1 MRWVGGLGA
10 GLGFRSFDV
19 RAMVKVEPK
28 TTALLVMDC
37 QNDIIHEEGGLAPW
51 GFAAQVKERNLVGSI
66 KGAIAASRQARIPVI
81 YVTVVYRRDQS
92 DVVENCGFFSAVK
105 GIPVLEEGSW
115 GAAIHDELRPQ
126 PEDLLVVKKRI
137 SAFAGTPLELLLRSL
152 GRTTLVLTGVATN
165 FVIEGTARDACDAGY
180 QVIILEDCCAAGSE
194 EMHRFSVEKILCHL
208 TTISSGKE
216 WIGLVRGLPPSD

>member
-1 MRWVGGLGA
+1 MA
-10 GLGFRSFDV
+10 GLQLDRE
-19 RAMVKVEPK
+19 K
-28 TTALLVMDC
+28 TALLVMDC
-37 QNDIIHEEGGLAPW
+37 QNDIIHEKGGPAPW
-51 GFAAQVKERNLVGSI
+51 GFAAQVKERNLITSI
-66 KGAIAASRQARIPVI
+66 KKTIAASRQARIPVV
-81 YVTVVYRRDQS
+81 YVTVAYRQDRS

-126 PEDLLVVKKRI
+126 PEDWLVVKKRI
-137 SAFAGTPLELLLRSL
+137 SAFAGTSLELLLRSL
-152 GRTTLVLTGVATN
+152 ESTTLVLTGVATN

-208 TTISSGKE
+208 TTISGSKE
-216 WIGLVRGLPPSD
+216 WMELIS

>member
-81 YVTVVYRRDQS
+81 YVTVIG
-92 DVVENCGFFSAVK
+92 CG
-105 GIPVLEEGSW
+105 G
-115 GAAIHDELRPQ
+115 ELR
-126 PEDLLVVKKRI
+126 L
-137 SAFAGTPLELLLRSL
+137 FLR
-152 GRTTLVLTGVATN
+152 G
-165 FVIEGTARDACDAGY
+165 
-180 QVIILEDCCAAGSE
+180 
-194 EMHRFSVEKILCHL
+194 
-208 TTISSGKE
+208 
-216 WIGLVRGLPPSD
+216 

>member
-1 MRWVGGLGA
+1 VISAARKA
-10 GLGFRSFDV
+10 G
-19 RAMVKVEPK
+19 
-28 TTALLVMDC
+28 
-37 QNDIIHEEGGLAPW
+37 
-51 GFAAQVKERNLVGSI
+51 
-66 KGAIAASRQARIPVI
+66 IPVI
-81 YVTVVYRRDQS
+81 HVTVTFRRDRA
-92 DVVENCGFFSAVK
+92 DVIDNCGFFHAVREM
-105 GIPVLEEGSW
+105 PVLKEGSW

-194 EMHRFSVEKILCHL
+194 ETHRFSVEKILCYL
-208 TTISSGKE
+208 TTISSSKE
-216 WIGLVRGLPPSD
+216 WIELLGGGSSLSD

>member
-1 MRWVGGLGA
+1 MIVAARKA
-10 GLGFRSFDV
+10 G
-19 RAMVKVEPK
+19 
-28 TTALLVMDC
+28 
-37 QNDIIHEEGGLAPW
+37 
-51 GFAAQVKERNLVGSI
+51 
-66 KGAIAASRQARIPVI
+66 IPVI
-81 YVTVVYRRDQS
+81 YVTVTYRRDGS
-92 DVVENCGFFSAVK
+92 DVIDNCGFFHAVREM
-105 GIPVLEEGSW
+105 PVLKEGSW

-194 EMHRFSVEKILCHL
+194 EKHRFSVEKILPHL
-208 TTISSGKE
+208 AMIAGSKD